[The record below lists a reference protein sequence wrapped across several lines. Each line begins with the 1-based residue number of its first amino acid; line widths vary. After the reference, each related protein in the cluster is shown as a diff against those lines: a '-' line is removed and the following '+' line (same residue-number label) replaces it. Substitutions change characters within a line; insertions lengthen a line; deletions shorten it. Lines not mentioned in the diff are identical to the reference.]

1 MYEMILALIGITLM
15 GIGIGTLGAW
25 VTNRNH
31 RSLPDE
37 HADTDMAGYMS
48 DELGYKK

>member
-1 MYEMILALIGITLM
+1 MLETILSLIGIILM

-37 HADTDMAGYMS
+37 HTNTDMAGYMS